1 MSEIDL
7 FDILRRHTIVL
18 VDNDEW
24 IRGAVTMFFENE
36 GVDIVALE
44 TAEEALVEVAAHT
57 YSIIVVD
64 YRLTGMNGL
73 TFFKKILNTH
83 QKAMKIMISAYGNDA
98 LIRES
103 KKLGVHAFIEKP
115 FTTEIIEQTITQ
127 LINKGLL
134 PDREG

>member
-7 FDILRRHTIVL
+7 FDILRRHSIIL

-24 IRGAVTMFFENE
+24 IRGAVSMFFENE

-44 TAEEALVEVAAHT
+44 TAEEALVEVSTHT
-57 YSIIVVD
+57 YSIIIAD
-64 YRLTGMNGL
+64 YRLPGMNGL
-73 TFFKKILNTH
+73 TFFKKILDTH
-83 QKAMKIMISAYGNDA
+83 QDTLKIMISAYGNDA

-103 KKLGVHAFIEKP
+103 KKQGVHAFIEKP
-115 FTTEIIEQTITQ
+115 FTTEVIEQTITQ
-127 LINKGLL
+127 LINKGFL